1 MPLVQVKVIEDV
13 FSDAQK
19 KAMVESSLTRWSR
32 SKARAC
38 AK

>member
-19 KAMVESSLTRWSR
+19 KAMVEKLSLRC
-32 SKARAC
+32 SKRHQVP
-38 AK
+38 